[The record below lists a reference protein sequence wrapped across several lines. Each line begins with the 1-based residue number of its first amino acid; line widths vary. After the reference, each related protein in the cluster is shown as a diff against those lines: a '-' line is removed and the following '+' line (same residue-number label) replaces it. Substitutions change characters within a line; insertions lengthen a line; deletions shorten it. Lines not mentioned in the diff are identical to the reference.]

1 MHATTVLEDKVPEDK
16 VLYELKERNQVTFRL
31 IKVFTNNDDDDDEYS
46 PHAYDSKSKKNVMN
60 DKSHTQL
67 FYNTTDKSSNCTPS
81 YRRTVYRPNNN
92 IDNLYWYGEALK
104 PVKSTTA
111 LWTIDQ
117 AKIKKSKIFGRIKR
131 PRVFSINNA
140 ELGSHS
146 VFEYGSSEH
155 EPKGYSGEVTTPFDQ
170 SSIQRYRWVRYKDGS
185 RWVFIARNDPNT
197 PLVEFRKTA
206 FENEYDIVFL
216 EPSSLGWTYRNF
228 SSDKTNSVDLNQ
240 SAQFTGR
247 YPSVF
252 SNPST
257 YRSSTTSEF
266 LKEHDLNDL
275 KEIFQIN
282 NLKPPT
288 YNYLSFLQEL
298 IYITLYDSLINL
310 LKKELSYKVLSHS
323 NEKDCSIF
331 HPSKK
336 FMLGKVLPII
346 NELIKLLMK
355 NGTRIFHFNLSAPS
369 HHQYFQ
375 PMLFSSLQSF
385 ICDNN
390 GHDFNHIIMEL
401 SNYSKNILNLEIK
414 KPQNDQNISHW
425 INLINSQKNLQKL
438 KLELFYNHD
447 SYKIALSIP
456 SQYHTL
462 KEVELV
468 DCKFTQTILLD
479 ELSKCS
485 NLISLKIKDCDKSPT
500 SSYSPSYFLDYI
512 EHSSY
517 IINNFKS
524 LKSLYIS
531 KSQLSQK
538 YFLSFIGQDSK
549 LEKITLSLIDFFK
562 YPDIIPFIS
571 FNCFQLKILEIVLV
585 EETFE
590 KIIPIIENC
599 KLLEEISIWEKYDWI
614 GHEFYDYHDNNF
626 LNPNQVI
633 KTISS
638 ILPKNLKKF
647 HFPQIFNFSYEG
659 IKFFIQN
666 SPITLSDLRF
676 YIIIDDKNDV
686 INLLEN
692 FAYNT
697 GNRKSIIKHSKSR
710 IDSDFYKPIHHIFVA
725 KFF

>member
-1 MHATTVLEDKVPEDK
+1 MTITIFIPELLENIIS
-16 VLYELKERNQVTFRL
+16 YHKENPKTLFKCSLVSKGWCNIVIPYLWKNPFRFCYSTSQHKI
-31 IKVFTNNDDDDDEYS
+31 IKVYLQFL
-46 PHAYDSKSKKNVMN
+46 SK
-60 DKSHTQL
+60 
-67 FYNTTDKSSNCTPS
+67 
-81 YRRTVYRPNNN
+81 
-92 IDNLYWYGEALK
+92 
-104 PVKSTTA
+104 
-111 LWTIDQ
+111 
-117 AKIKKSKIFGRIKR
+117 
-131 PRVFSINNA
+131 
-140 ELGSHS
+140 
-146 VFEYGSSEH
+146 
-155 EPKGYSGEVTTPFDQ
+155 
-170 SSIQRYRWVRYKDGS
+170 
-185 RWVFIARNDPNT
+185 
-197 PLVEFRKTA
+197 
-206 FENEYDIVFL
+206 
-216 EPSSLGWTYRNF
+216 
-228 SSDKTNSVDLNQ
+228 
-240 SAQFTGR
+240 
-247 YPSVF
+247 
-252 SNPST
+252 
-257 YRSSTTSEF
+257 EF

-275 KEIFQIN
+275 KEIIQIN
-282 NLKPPT
+282 NLKPPS
-288 YNYLSFLQEL
+288 YNYLSFLQEF

-310 LKKELSYKVLSHS
+310 LKKELSYKALSYS

-331 HPSKK
+331 HPSKN
-336 FMLGKVLPII
+336 FMLGKVLPIM

-369 HHQYFQ
+369 VTCNCKWLPSNYIILPSQQQQQQVLQQQQQQQKQCQHQQ

-401 SNYSKNILNLEIK
+401 SNHSKNILNLEIK

-456 SQYHTL
+456 SQYHSL

-468 DCKFTQTILLD
+468 DCKFSQTILLD
-479 ELSKCS
+479 ELSKCL
-485 NLISLKIKDCDKSPT
+485 NLISLKIKDCSFSNNNYYLNNNNHNINRTDRGDISPT
-500 SSYSPSYFLDYI
+500 SSCSPSYFLDYI

-562 YPDIIPFIS
+562 YPEIIPFIS

-614 GHEFYDYHDNNF
+614 GHEFFDYHNDNF
-626 LNPNQVI
+626 LTPNQVI
-633 KTISS
+633 KIISN

-659 IKFFIQN
+659 IKYFIQN
-666 SPITLSDLRF
+666 SPFTLSDLRF
-676 YIIIDDKNDV
+676 YVIINDKNDV

-697 GNRKSIIKHSKSR
+697 GNRKPIIKHSESR

>member
-1 MHATTVLEDKVPEDK
+1 MTITIFIPELLENIIS
-16 VLYELKERNQVTFRL
+16 YHKENPKTLFKCSLVSKSWCNIVIPFLWKNPFRFCYSTSQHKI
-31 IKVFTNNDDDDDEYS
+31 IKVYLQFL
-46 PHAYDSKSKKNVMN
+46 SK
-60 DKSHTQL
+60 
-67 FYNTTDKSSNCTPS
+67 
-81 YRRTVYRPNNN
+81 
-92 IDNLYWYGEALK
+92 
-104 PVKSTTA
+104 
-111 LWTIDQ
+111 
-117 AKIKKSKIFGRIKR
+117 
-131 PRVFSINNA
+131 
-140 ELGSHS
+140 
-146 VFEYGSSEH
+146 
-155 EPKGYSGEVTTPFDQ
+155 
-170 SSIQRYRWVRYKDGS
+170 
-185 RWVFIARNDPNT
+185 
-197 PLVEFRKTA
+197 
-206 FENEYDIVFL
+206 
-216 EPSSLGWTYRNF
+216 
-228 SSDKTNSVDLNQ
+228 
-240 SAQFTGR
+240 
-247 YPSVF
+247 
-252 SNPST
+252 
-257 YRSSTTSEF
+257 EF

-331 HPSKK
+331 HPSKN

-369 HHQYFQ
+369 VTCNCKWLPSNYIILPSQQQQQQVLQQHQQQVLQQQQLLLLQQQQQQQKHHQYFQ

-485 NLISLKIKDCDKSPT
+485 NLISLKIKDCSFLNNNYNNINNNNINRNDRGDKSPT